1 MSLNTLQSVTELAI
15 NQLKT
20 LADKHPGNIV
30 FSTSL
35 GQEDQVI
42 TDMIA
47 RHDLQIQ
54 LFSLDTGR
62 LFSETYE
69 LFDRTRSRYQLPIKV
84 YFPDADKIEAF
95 VNEKGLNSFYESVE
109 NRKACCS
116 IRKVLPLKRALA
128 GNEIWVTG
136 LRAGQSQAR
145 QELPQEE
152 WDEANQIT
160 KFHPLLHWSLDQV
173 QNYLDTY
180 KVPYNSLHKKG
191 FISIGCAPCTR
202 AIEPGE
208 DPRAGRWWWEQ
219 SQKECGLHAK

>member
-1 MSLNTLQSVTELAI
+1 MLQSVTELAI
-15 NQLKT
+15 DQLRK
-20 LADKHPGNIV
+20 LADEHPGKIV

-47 RHDLQIQ
+47 RHDIQIQ
-54 LFSLDTGR
+54 VFSLDTGR
-62 LFSETYE
+62 LFAETYE
-69 LFDRTRSRYQLPIKV
+69 LFDRTRSRYALPIKV
-84 YFPDADKIEAF
+84 YFPDADRVEAF
-95 VNEKGLNSFYESVE
+95 VNEKGFNSFYESVE

-128 GNEIWVTG
+128 GNEIWLTG

-173 QNYLDTY
+173 QTYLDTY

-202 AIEPGE
+202 AIEPRE

-219 SQKECGLHAK
+219 SQKECGLHTK